1 MKADEALIYLQE
13 VLAPK
18 RLNDTQELVFCQTW
32 QGKSYAEIA
41 ETSSYDPEYIKYV
54 GYQLWQVLSKALE
67 EKISK
72 SNVQSALRRHQ
83 QKNHPTPFPEA
94 SRGKTRN
101 EHQRDTFTDWG
112 EAADVSLFCGRAAE
126 QAILEQWI
134 VHERC
139 RLITLMGMGGI
150 GKTALAIKV
159 SENVQDGFERLIWRS
174 LRNAPPIQELLSDLL
189 QFLSGS
195 PDFSSEALL
204 QADSEALLQIG
215 HGASLDNQIAQ
226 LIEYLRLS
234 RCLLVLDNVES
245 ILLTE
250 EGLYGNFFRALG
262 EASHQS
268 CVLLTS
274 REKPKDL
281 AWLEGEHLP
290 IRAFPLSG
298 LKEEEVKAIF
308 NSKGS
313 FRAEEQDWKEL
324 IRRYAGNPLALKII
338 STTAQELFNSDIAE
352 FLEQEAGV
360 FGDIRDLLDQ
370 QFRHL
375 LEIEKEIIYWLA
387 IEREPVSLATIRG
400 DMVVPVAISKFVEG
414 LESLGR
420 SSLLEKTG
428 SLFTLQPV
436 VLEYATEQ
444 FIEQILNEIVNGELA
459 LFRKYPLIK
468 AQAKDF
474 IRETQ
479 TKLILKPI
487 LRELSRQLISK
498 KNVEYCLTAIKE
510 KIQQESPL
518 EPGYTGGNIINLLGE
533 LKTDLSNLDFSY
545 MTIRQAYLKKTN
557 LHNTNFSHADL
568 ERSVFAEVMGGA
580 YSVVF
585 SPDGNFLLTGG
596 DDGEIRLWRIAEGRQ
611 HLSWS
616 ANNFWVFTAVF
627 SPDGNI
633 IASGSSEAVIR
644 LWDTKTGQSLKAL
657 QGHTNLIFSIAFSP
671 DGKTLASGS
680 TDETV
685 RLWDVETGICLKV
698 LEGHA
703 QGAVSVSFSPDG
715 QYLASASHEQSVLL
729 WDVKTGVLLRTLK
742 GHSDLVFSVAF
753 SPDGQFIATG
763 SHDRTARL
771 WDVQTGQCLKVLEGH
786 TDIIFAVAF
795 SPDSNLL
802 ASGGS
807 DRTGRIWDVNTGRCL
822 RLLQSD
828 TNCFW
833 SMQFAPRGD
842 LIASAGTEQVVK
854 LWDVQTGQCINT
866 LLGISS
872 GFLSVAC
879 TAQTDREIMASAGE
893 DQIIRLWDVN
903 TEQCTK
909 QLEGHTGLCWFVAF
923 APSGNLL
930 ASASEDKSVRLW
942 NVETGQCWKVLQGHG
957 SGVVSVAFSP
967 NGQMLAT
974 GSHDQTVRLW
984 DVSTGQCLKVLQG
997 HAGWTWLATFSP
1009 DGRILAS
1016 SSEDRTIRLWNVQ
1029 TGECLKILEG
1039 HTNNVV
1045 AVACSPDG
1053 KILASS
1059 GNDQTIKLWDI
1070 QTGQCIHT
1078 LDGHQMGVW
1087 SIGFS
1092 PDGHIIAS
1100 GSHDKT
1106 IKLWD
1111 VQTGVCIH
1119 TLVEHIKGVWSVAFS
1134 PDGQHLIS
1142 GSKDETIKYWEV
1154 ETGECLKTM
1163 RNQRLYE
1170 GMSILDARG
1179 LTDAQKNTLKLLGAV
1194 ESTNN

>member
-32 QGKSYAEIA
+32 EGKSYAEIA

-72 SNVQSALRRHQ
+72 SNIQSALRRHQ
-83 QKNHPTPFPEA
+83 QKNHPTPSPES

-101 EHQRDTFTDWG
+101 EHQRTVFTDWG
-112 EAADVSLFCGRAAE
+112 EAADVSFFCGRAEE
-126 QAILEQWI
+126 QAILETWI
-134 VHERC
+134 VQERC

-174 LRNAPPIQELLSDLL
+174 LRNAPPIQELLNDLL

-195 PDFSSEALL
+195 PDFG
-204 QADSEALLQIG
+204 SEALLQIG

-290 IRAFPLSG
+290 IRAFSLSG

-400 DMVVPVAISKFVEG
+400 DMVVPVAVSKFVEG

-444 FIEQILNEIVNGELA
+444 FIEQVLNEIVNGELA

-479 TKLILKPI
+479 TKLILQPI
-487 LRELSRQLISK
+487 LRELNRQLISK

-533 LKTDLSNLDFSY
+533 LKTDLSDLDFSY
-545 MTIRQAYLKKTN
+545 ITIRQAYLKKTN

-568 ERSVFAEVMGGA
+568 ERSVFAEVMGGV

-585 SPDGNFLLTGG
+585 SPDGKFLLTGG

-627 SPDGNI
+627 SPDSKMV
-633 IASGSSEAVIR
+633 ASGSSEAVIR
-644 LWDTKTGQSLKAL
+644 LWNTKTGQSLKVL
-657 QGHTNLIFSIAFSP
+657 QGHTNLIFSVAFSP

-685 RLWDVETGICLKV
+685 RLWDVDTGQCLKV
-698 LEGHA
+698 LGGHS
-703 QGAVSVSFSPDG
+703 QGGVSVSFSPDG
-715 QYLASASHEQSVLL
+715 QYLASASHDQSVLL
-729 WDVKTGVLLRTLK
+729 WDVKTGEHLRTLK
-742 GHSDLVFSVAF
+742 GHTDVVFTVAL
-753 SPDGQFIATG
+753 SPDGRLVATG
-763 SHDRTARL
+763 SHDQTVRL
-771 WDVQTGQCLKVLEGH
+771 WDFKTGECLIVLEGH
-786 TDIIFAVAF
+786 TDIIFSVAF
-795 SPDSNLL
+795 SPDSSLL
-802 ASGGS
+802 ISGSS
-807 DRTGRIWDVNTGRCL
+807 DQTGRIWDINTGCCL
-822 RLLQSD
+822 RLLQGNS
-828 TNCFW
+828 NCFW
-833 SMQFAPRGD
+833 SLQFSPKGD
-842 LIASAGTEQVVK
+842 LVAGGGPEQIIK
-854 LWDVQTGQCINT
+854 LWDVQTGQCVKT
-866 LLGISS
+866 FQGFSS
-872 GFLSVAC
+872 GFLSIAC
-879 TAQTDREIMASAGE
+879 AAQAGGEIVASAGE
-893 DQIIRLWDVN
+893 DQSIRLWNIN
-903 TEQCTK
+903 TEQCIQ
-909 QLEGHTGLCWFVAF
+909 QLEGHAGSCWFVAF
-923 APSGNLL
+923 NRSGNLL
-930 ASASEDKSVRLW
+930 ASASSDKSIRLW
-942 NVETGQCWKVLQGHG
+942 NVETGQCWKELQGHT

-967 NGQMLAT
+967 NGEMLAT

-984 DVSTGQCLKVLQG
+984 DVNTGQCLKVLQG
-997 HAGWTWLATFSP
+997 HTGWTWLATFSP
-1009 DGRILAS
+1009 DGRVLAS
-1016 SSEDRTIRLWNVQ
+1016 TSEDRTVRLWDVP

-1039 HTNNVV
+1039 HTINVV
-1045 AVACSPDG
+1045 AVAYSPDG
-1053 KILASS
+1053 KVLASS
-1059 GNDQTIKLWDI
+1059 GNDQTIKFWDVH
-1070 QTGQCIHT
+1070 TGECINT
-1078 LDGHQMGVW
+1078 LNGHQMGVW
-1087 SIGFS
+1087 SIAFS
-1092 PDGHIIAS
+1092 PDGRTLAS

-1119 TLVEHIKGVWSVAFS
+1119 TWCQHSKGVWSVAFS
-1134 PDGQHLIS
+1134 PDGLHLIS
-1142 GSKDETIKYWEV
+1142 GSKDETIKYWDV

-1163 RNQRLYE
+1163 SIQRLYE
-1170 GMSILDARG
+1170 GMSILGAQG
-1179 LTDAQKNTLKLLGAV
+1179 LTDAQKTTLTLLGAV
-1194 ESTNN
+1194 GATN